1 MSQAKASGSNSAPGD
16 RRRRDFKARG
26 AGPKSRWNHPP
37 PKQLRR
43 KTPLPSASQGSN
55 PPPRPPRPVPAVPAA
70 ALAEVA
76 CGDDEHL
83 DVLETFSQ
91 KVGRLLGHRLPES
104 EEGATW
110 DNTSLYWQWM
120 VAEHQPCRRK
130 QSSIEYRLMRP
141 RKVTAPLVVEQ
152 AWTEQ
157 SYANAKQPL
166 RALADLLESS
176 NDAGILYSSFG
187 DYVRNLP
194 SRLTRRLGLG
204 VSSAWGSSKDL
215 VTGTV
220 RSIGVAA
227 SGVLTKDSLSSL
239 QSTSTQK
246 RIAGNGNGARYWV
259 TGEKAGEKESVRT
272 RYCVVG
278 QARPNWF
285 GADVKYPKSVC
296 NSAGFGPST
305 GLIYT
310 CVELVAYLRR
320 FAEFRQR
327 SVGNVRVLQARAV
340 QWCKE
345 HGISDVDAAIFR
357 APSVIQAFTLMEG
370 ELAAHQLG
378 NSTSFANSV
387 RVSNLLE
394 KEVLDTATDRSVL
407 SWLLGATPLRSLVGD
422 IQIYHPKLKFYQFGL
437 EDDIPDIYR
446 NVGVPY
452 IGFLPWFRLRQ
463 LLTPVVSIPLH

>member
-1 MSQAKASGSNSAPGD
+1 MNAANSSRKRSAPGGS
-16 RRRRDFKARG
+16 RRVMFRARG
-26 AGPKSRWNHPP
+26 GSGWNHPP
-37 PKQLRR
+37 PMKSRGPGR
-43 KTPLPSASQGSN
+43 KSSTPSASQGS
-55 PPPRPPRPVPAVPAA
+55 PPPPLPPRPKPATTS
-70 ALAEVA
+70 VA
-76 CGDDEHL
+76 CGEDG
-83 DVLETFSQ
+83 VVNKSFRK
-91 KVGRLLGHRLPES
+91 KVWEGLGHRLPES

-120 VAEHQPCRRK
+120 VAEHRPCRSK
-130 QSSIEYRLMRP
+130 QSSIKYSLMRP
-141 RKVTAPLVVEQ
+141 RKITAPLCEEQ
-152 AWTEQ
+152 AWAEQ
-157 SYANAKQPL
+157 SYANASHTL
-166 RALADLLESS
+166 RALGDLLEES
-176 NDAGILYSSFG
+176 NDAGILYGSFG
-187 DYVRNLP
+187 NWARNLP

-204 VSSAWGSSKDL
+204 VSSAWESSVDL
-215 VTGTV
+215 ATGTV
-220 RSIGVAA
+220 RSVGSMVN
-227 SGVLTKDSLSSL
+227 GVLTKDSLSSL
-239 QSTSTQK
+239 QSTATRK
-246 RIAGNGNGARYWV
+246 RAAFTGSGARYWV
-259 TGEKAGEKESVRT
+259 TGEKEGKEGAIRT

-285 GADVKYPKSVC
+285 GADVKYPKGVC

-320 FAEFRQR
+320 FAEFRHR

-357 APSVIQAFTLMEG
+357 APSVIQALTLMEG

-387 RVSNLLE
+387 RVSSSLE
-394 KEVLDTATDRSVL
+394 REVLDTATDRSVL
-407 SWLLGATPLRSLVGD
+407 SWILGESPLRSLVGD

-437 EDDIPDIYR
+437 EDNIPGFFKDI
-446 NVGVPY
+446 GVPY

-463 LLTPVVSIPLH
+463 LLTPVVNIPLR